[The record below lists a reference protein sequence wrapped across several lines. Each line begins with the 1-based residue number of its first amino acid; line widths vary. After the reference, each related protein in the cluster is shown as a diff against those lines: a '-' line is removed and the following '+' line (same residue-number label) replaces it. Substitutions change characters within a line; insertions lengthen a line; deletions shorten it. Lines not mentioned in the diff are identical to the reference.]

1 MCAASHVAHV
11 TLILRNYIRECEMLA
26 RRELPPEY
34 AKWNRA
40 WAAPYGRRGVVVE
53 LFRPF
58 GSRRVR
64 QARGPFAFQGNTTT
78 RMYEYPWA
86 YHQLV
91 GLGPSRVLEI
101 GGALSGLQ
109 FVLAKAGHEVH
120 NVDPFVDYGGGN
132 YDVDPVAE
140 HASLNRAF
148 GTNVVLH
155 RSTLP
160 DAELAGSF
168 SAVVC
173 ISTLEHL
180 PHDSIDATLRAVKR
194 LLTPGGLVVLTI
206 DLFLNLEPFCSRTT
220 NTWGTNASVAWI
232 DSVLGY
238 PMLTGDRAELYGY
251 PEFST
256 DRILS
261 QLDEFAIG
269 AGYPQMAQLVT
280 FRRSS
285 SEVAAS

>member
-1 MCAASHVAHV
+1 
-11 TLILRNYIRECEMLA
+11 MLA
-26 RRELPPEY
+26 RRELPHEY
-34 AKWNRA
+34 ALWNRA
-40 WAAPYGRRGVVVE
+40 WAAPYGRDGTAVAV
-53 LFRPF
+53 FRLL
-58 GSRRVR
+58 GSRRAR
-64 QARGPFAFQGNTTT
+64 QARGPFAFQENTIT
-78 RMYEYPWA
+78 RTYEYPWA

-91 GLGPSRVLEI
+91 DLGPSRVLEI

-120 NVDPFVDYGGGN
+120 NIDPFVDYGRGN
-132 YDVDPVAE
+132 YHIDPIAE

-160 DAELAGSF
+160 EAELAGSF

-180 PHDSIDATLRAVKR
+180 PHDSVDATLTAVKR
-194 LLTPGGLVVLTI
+194 LLAPGGLVVLTI
-206 DLFLNLEPFCSRTT
+206 DLFLNLVPFCSRTT
-220 NTWGTNASVAWI
+220 NVWGTNASVAWI
-232 DSVLGY
+232 DKLLGY
-238 PMLTGDRAELYGY
+238 EMIAGDRTELYGY

-261 QLDEFAIG
+261 HLEEFAVG
-269 AGYPQMAQLVT
+269 TSYPQLAQLVS
-280 FRRSS
+280 FRRPA
-285 SEVAAS
+285 VDASGS